1 MKLHCSAANPKTVKA
16 DMTAVFV
23 PSDEALFAKHKA
35 ALCAMFPAASA
46 ALASGDF
53 TGKAN
58 TSVMVYTDAKA
69 PTPRLLIVGLG
80 EMAKLDLEVVRRA
93 AANAAKAASS
103 KKLAHVAVVVPEIS
117 SLATEQLAE
126 ALTEG
131 IMLAAYKFVKY
142 YSGNDK
148 NDKNNKSND
157 APKGNT
163 VTTLTLVAAEKTNKT
178 TLASLKSGAEYAR
191 LVSQAVIVARNL
203 ANAPNNEIYPESLA
217 AEAQTLAKSSGFK
230 LTVLDKK
237 KIAALKMHGLL
248 GVNQGST
255 RPPVFLVMEYMN
267 GATNAKPIVLVG
279 KGVTFDTGGISI
291 KPSAGMAEMKA
302 DMHGAATVIATM
314 YAVAKLGLRLNLIGL
329 VPSTDNMPSGSAIV
343 PGDIITYS
351 NGTSVE
357 VDNTDAEGRLILA
370 DALLYAQRYK
380 PQAVIDLATL
390 TGACVVAL
398 GHVASGLMGTDDA
411 LKARLRSSAD
421 YTHEYVCELPLY
433 AEYDELIKSDVA
445 DIKNVGGRWA
455 GAITAA
461 MFLKRF
467 VGDMPWAH
475 LDIAGTAMLSSDAPY
490 APKGGSGVGVRLL
503 CDALRKWE

>member
-1 MKLHCSAANPKTVKA
+1 MNIHCSAASPKAVKA
-16 DMTAVFV
+16 DMIAVFV
-23 PSDEALFAKHKA
+23 PSDEALFAKHKT
-35 ALCAMFPAASA
+35 ALGTAFPAASA

-53 TGKAN
+53 TGKPN
-58 TSVMVYTDAKA
+58 TSVMVYADAKA
-69 PTPRLLIVGLG
+69 PAPRILVVGLG
-80 EMAKLDLEVVRRA
+80 EMAKLDLEALRRA
-93 AANAAKAASS
+93 AAHAAKAASG
-103 KKLAHVAVVVPEIS
+103 KKLAHLAVVVPEIS
-117 SLATEQLAE
+117 SIAAEQLGE

-131 IMLAAYKFVKY
+131 VMLAAYRFVKY
-142 YSGNDK
+142 FSSKDKK
-148 NDKNNKSND
+148 NDP
-157 APKGNT
+157 PKGNT
-163 VTTLTLVAAEKTNKT
+163 VTTLTLAAAEKTDKT
-178 TLASLKSGAEYAR
+178 TLAKLKSGAEYAQ
-191 LVSQAVIVARNL
+191 LVSQAVLVARNL

-217 AEAQTLAKSSGFK
+217 AEAQTLARSAGFK

-237 KIAALKMHGLL
+237 KIAALKMNGLL
-248 GVNQGST
+248 GVNQGSA
-255 RPPVFLVMEYMN
+255 RPPAFLVMEHMN
-267 GATNAKPIVLVG
+267 GAKNAKPIVLVG

-314 YAVAKLGLRLNLIGL
+314 YAVATLGLKLNVIGL

-370 DALLYAQRYK
+370 DALIYAQRYK

-411 LKARLRSSAD
+411 LKARLRSSGD

-503 CDALRKWE
+503 CDALRKWA